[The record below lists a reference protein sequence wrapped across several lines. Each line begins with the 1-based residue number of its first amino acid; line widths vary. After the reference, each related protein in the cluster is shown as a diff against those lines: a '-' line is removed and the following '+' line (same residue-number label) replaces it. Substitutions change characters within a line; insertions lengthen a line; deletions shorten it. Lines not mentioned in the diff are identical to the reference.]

1 MFLPGQ
7 LSPNQEQG
15 RNPVPSLKGRQ
26 SLSRDQGI
34 QRLVTPVTLTH
45 KTIPPKYKENNPL
58 CEGDGD
64 DSVSPLTFDVSW
76 TSPGSPYE
84 EGIAPSEGD

>member
-7 LSPNQEQG
+7 PSPNQEQG
-15 RNPVPSLKGRQ
+15 TWFGPVPSNKGRQ

-45 KTIPPKYKENNPL
+45 KTIPPKYKQMVTMIIIRNETPTL
-58 CEGDGD
+58 KHAVWAERRQDKKMAK
-64 DSVSPLTFDVSW
+64 L
-76 TSPGSPYE
+76 E
-84 EGIAPSEGD
+84 